1 MICNCVKKVIHY
13 HSKFIKQEVFMVTT
27 HEELQVELLNQKIA
41 LLERENLR
49 LKSENNSGVGN
60 DESANPSKQLQM
72 LRQHCLNLENLI
84 LFSNISTLPHVVHDF
99 KAMTHFYLL
108 QLAKEIEI
116 YRFCPEERAEVLDFI
131 QYLHSVTQEIEDML
145 FMLQE

>member
-1 MICNCVKKVIHY
+1 
-13 HSKFIKQEVFMVTT
+13 MVTT
-27 HEELQVELLNQKIA
+27 RDELQVELLNQKIA
-41 LLERENLR
+41 LLEHENLK
-49 LKSENNSGVGN
+49 LKSENNIGVDN
-60 DESANPSKQLQM
+60 DELDNPSKQLQM

-84 LFSNISTLPHVVHDF
+84 LFSNISTVPHVVNDF

-131 QYLHSVTQEIEDML
+131 KYLRSVTQEIEGML
-145 FMLQE
+145 FMIQE